1 MKMQFHASVLTFICQ
16 TLFEPG
22 ICRVVTVNFCYFLG
36 QRGSQQ
42 FPDIR
47 FRLKAVNIV
56 AGDLVLGK
64 ILMIV
69 LHTAAMQCE
78 FLLVKCELTEEKVFF
93 NQVNFPYILK
103 VFNVFE

>member
-1 MKMQFHASVLTFICQ
+1 MNMQFYAHFSTLFCQ

-47 FRLKAVNIV
+47 FRLKAVNIGAV
-56 AGDLVLGK
+56 DLVLGK

-78 FLLVKCELTEEKVFF
+78 FLLVKRELTEEKVFF